1 MSNRIIQGG
10 LLLALIVA
18 VVVAVLML
26 SEQPEAAAEKA
37 WPATRV
43 ALARA
48 ETRSAPRAFF
58 GVGELEA
65 ARQVRVSAETA
76 GRVTSIDFASGQ
88 QVEQGQVLVQLN
100 DAPEQAERVRLQAQ
114 LRNAE
119 ALHRRISGLA
129 AQQATTPEQRDN
141 AEAQRDMA
149 RGELQQIEA
158 RIQQK
163 AIRAPFSGVI
173 GIRQVHDGQYLQAG
187 DTIASLVDASRMHVN
202 FALDA
207 EAISQLQTGQAVELG
222 VDGWPGQPFNAEI
235 SAIDPLLGE
244 ARMVQVQATLPND
257 QGKLRAGMYASIR
270 VPLPD
275 QPQVLSVPET
285 AVTYTAYGETV
296 FIAEHQ
302 PQPDSSSQSAEDSQG
317 LSVKRVAV
325 ETGERWQ
332 GYVAIDNGLSA
343 GDLVVTSGQLKL
355 SDGMAVEPVESDTLY
370 PEGHEDQ
377 VPELA
382 ELAPARS
389 EEAP

>member
-1 MSNRIIQGG
+1 MQVG

-88 QVEQGQVLVQLN
+88 QVEQGQLLVQLN
-100 DAPEQAERVRLQAQ
+100 DAPEQAERVSLQAQ

-222 VDGWPGQPFNAEI
+222 VDGWPGQSFNAEI
-235 SAIDPLLGE
+235 SAIDPLFGE
-244 ARMVQVQATLPND
+244 ARMVKVQATLPND
-257 QGKLRAGMYASIR
+257 QGKLHAGMYASIR

-296 FIAEHQ
+296 FIADH
-302 PQPDSSSQSAEDSQG
+302 QPDSSSQSAEDGQG

-332 GYVAIDNGLSA
+332 GYVAIDKGLSA

-355 SDGMAVEPVESDTLY
+355 SDGMAVEPVESDTLQ
-370 PEGHEDQ
+370 PEGHEPQ
-377 VPELA
+377 EPELA

>member
-10 LLLALIVA
+10 LLLALIIA

-43 ALARA
+43 ALARV

-58 GVGELEA
+58 SVGELEA
-65 ARQVRVSAETA
+65 ARQVRVAAETA

-88 QVEQGQVLVQLN
+88 QVEQDQVLVQLN

-207 EAISQLQTGQAVELG
+207 EAISQLQTGQEVELG
-222 VDGWPGQPFNAEI
+222 VDGWPGQSFSAEI
-235 SAIDPLLGE
+235 SAIDPLFGE

-302 PQPDSSSQSAEDSQG
+302 PDSSSQNAEDSQG

-332 GYVAIDNGLSA
+332 GYVAIDKGLSA

-355 SDGMAVEPVESDTLY
+355 SDGMAVEPVESDTLQ
-370 PEGHEDQ
+370 PEGREQ
-377 VPELA
+377 QAPELA
-382 ELAPARS
+382 ELAPVHS

>member
-10 LLLALIVA
+10 LLLVLVVA

-26 SEQPEAAAEKA
+26 SEQPEAVAEKA

-76 GRVTSIDFASGQ
+76 GRVISIDFASGQ

-149 RGELQQIEA
+149 RGELQQVNA

-173 GIRQVHDGQYLQAG
+173 GIRHVHDGQYLQAG

-202 FALDA
+202 FALDV

-222 VDGWPGQPFNAEI
+222 VDGWPGQSFNAEI
-235 SAIDPLLGE
+235 SAIDPLVGE
-244 ARMVQVQATLPND
+244 SRMVQVQATLPND

-270 VPLPD
+270 VPLSD

-302 PQPDSSSQSAEDSQG
+302 PDSSSQDAEDSQG

-332 GYVAIDNGLSA
+332 GYVAIDKGLSA

-355 SDGMAVEPVESDTLY
+355 SDGMAVEPVESDTLH
-370 PEGHEDQ
+370 PEGHELQ
-377 VPELA
+377 APELA